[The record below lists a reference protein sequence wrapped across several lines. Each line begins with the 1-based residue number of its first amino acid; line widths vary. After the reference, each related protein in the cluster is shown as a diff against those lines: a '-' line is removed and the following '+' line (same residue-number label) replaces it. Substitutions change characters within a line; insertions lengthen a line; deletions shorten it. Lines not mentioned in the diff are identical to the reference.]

1 MITRRELLPTLLAL
15 PAAARPRPAGTI
27 VESHVHLFAGDPAFP
42 YAPNAPYTPQP
53 NPLEKYVAFAKA
65 AALDHAVIVH
75 PEPYQ
80 DDHRYLEHCLD
91 HEPSPGFFKGTC
103 LYDPI
108 APETPARMEALSK
121 RHPGRIVA
129 LRIHEMHAPGTPS
142 LASGPIKDRDMRD
155 PAMRR
160 TWQKAYDLGLA
171 IQMHF
176 LPYYA
181 PQIAELCATLPQV
194 TVILDH
200 LARAG
205 QGTPADFEN
214 VLRLAKYPRVYM
226 KYSGVEY
233 SPNPKP
239 LVRRIYDTFG
249 AGRII
254 WGTLGNTLEQFD
266 KQSTQLDDLFDFAP
280 AQSRA
285 QIRGLNAMKLFSF

>member
-1 MITRRELLPTLLAL
+1 LSLRRAS
-15 PAAARPRPAGTI
+15 ARPAGTI

-65 AALDHAVIVH
+65 AAIDHAVIVH

-80 DDHRYLEHCLD
+80 DDHRYLEYGLD

-103 LYDPI
+103 LFDPI
-108 APETPARMEALSK
+108 APDTPSRMEALAK
-121 RHPGRIVA
+121 RHPARIVA
-129 LRIHEMHAPGTPS
+129 IRIHEMHAPGTPS
-142 LASGPIKDRDMRD
+142 LTSGPIKDRDMRD

-160 TWQKAYDLGLA
+160 TWQKAHDLGLA

-176 LPYYA
+176 LPCYSS
-181 PQIAELCATLPQV
+181 QIGELAAALPRV

-214 VLRLAKYPRVYM
+214 VLRLARYPHVYM

-233 SPNPKP
+233 SSKQPYPYSDAKP
-239 LVRRIYDTFG
+239 LVRRVFEAFG
-249 AGRII
+249 AERII
-254 WGTLGNTLEQFD
+254 WGTLGNSLDQFE
-266 KQSTQLDDLFDFAP
+266 KQSHLLDEMFDFA
-280 AQSRA
+280 AERDRA
-285 QIRGLNAMKLFSF
+285 RIRGLNAMKLFRF